1 MKKDIEKSLRLLKY
15 LTVVC
20 FILMTLNCV
29 LLFFGLRQPY
39 AEVITICIGFYLI
52 YTEAVKI
59 FRLCF
64 MMRVMLM
71 YVFASMLCIWT
82 QRYRG
87 LGEMRE
93 YARMAMLV
101 IGLLIALVLI
111 LRTIIKYRKRVGSYR
126 NKSSL

>member
-1 MKKDIEKSLRLLKY
+1 MKKDIERSLRLLKY

-20 FILMTLNCV
+20 FVLMTLNCV

-39 AEVITICIGFYLI
+39 AEVITICIGFYLV

-71 YVFASMLCIWT
+71 YVFASMLCIWI

-87 LGEMRE
+87 LGVMRE
-93 YARMAMLV
+93 YAQKGMLV
-101 IGLLIALVLI
+101 IGLLIALVLMI
-111 LRTIIKYRKRVGSYR
+111 RTIIKYRRRVGSYVYKR
-126 NKSSL
+126 CS